1 MGTNNITTMTRLLQ
15 FCLVTTMLLALSYG
29 VKINKDQSLGN
40 INKDENGANKLHA
53 IQNNPNIKKTRSRQ
67 NKAKKN
73 GRKRNSSKAK
83 NRRANKKTG
92 MQKKANENTRKIKNQ
107 KIKTKNQTEIKVEE
121 GKTKRL

>member
-73 GRKRNSSKAK
+73 GQKRNSYKAK
-83 NRRANKKTG
+83 HRKANK
-92 MQKKANENTRKIKNQ
+92 NTRKIKNQ
-107 KIKTKNQTEIKVEE
+107 KNQNKKSNGHESRRRNTKKS
-121 GKTKRL
+121 G